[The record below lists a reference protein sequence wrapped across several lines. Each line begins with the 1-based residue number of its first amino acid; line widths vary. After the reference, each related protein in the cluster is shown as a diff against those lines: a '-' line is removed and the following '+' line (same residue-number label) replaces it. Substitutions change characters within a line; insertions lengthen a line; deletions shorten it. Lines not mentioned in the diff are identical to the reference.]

1 MSLERRNR
9 LPEIKTAVGLDMASE
24 IAFGG
29 SRVDGGERSQD
40 VFVRRNRLLAMT
52 DDAEELL

>member
-9 LPEIKTAVGLDMASE
+9 LPEIKTTVGVDMANE

-29 SRVDGGERSQD
+29 SRVDGGERSQG

>member
-1 MSLERRNR
+1 MERRNR
-9 LPEIKTAVGLDMASE
+9 LPEIKTTVGVDMANE

-29 SRVDGGERSQD
+29 SRVDGGERSQG